1 MNSWFKQKSGNY
13 DLKPYAKMDKN
24 IIKFNDT
31 ETEKYKFYQHK
42 SLSSIDN
49 IDTNK

>member
-1 MNSWFKQKSGNY
+1 
-13 DLKPYAKMDKN
+13 MDKN

-31 ETEKYKFYQHK
+31 ETEKYKFYEHK
-42 SLSSIDN
+42 SLSSINN